1 MAESTTSSTR
11 RRDLLTLGRRLLAGA
26 ILLLLIVVVAR
37 SYLFADARVCRD
49 VAAPNNGT
57 VTVCGPA
64 GPEDLPALSLALLV
78 GLVLLMPDL
87 GEIDLVGLVRLK
99 RAVEQQG
106 QQTEQLKNAVL
117 ALSIHQETHL
127 NFYPK
132 GLEAATED
140 IQRVESTARRE
151 GLAQALALV
160 DRGFAAAPQ
169 AETAGQTSVPVEQAR
184 AEATIIRLWA
194 GLEAKLGERPSAIAT
209 SPMRT
214 IDDMTPREQWLALFG
229 QDLETFRAVRN
240 SVAHRPDS
248 LIPAQL
254 EQAVALGQRLSKSL
268 DDWLSGRVRA
278 FTR

>member
-1 MAESTTSSTR
+1 MAETTTSSTR
-11 RRDLLTLGRRLLAGA
+11 RQDLVTLGRRLLAGA
-26 ILLLLIVVVAR
+26 VLLLLLVVVAR

-49 VAAPNNGT
+49 VAVADSGT

-64 GPEDLPALSLALLV
+64 GPGDLPAVSLALLI
-78 GLVLLMPDL
+78 GLILLMPDL

-117 ALSIHQETHL
+117 ALSIRQETHV

-132 GLEAATED
+132 SLETATED
-140 IQRVESTARRE
+140 IQRVESTARDQ

-160 DRGFAAAPQ
+160 DRGFAATPQ
-169 AETAGQTSVPVEQAR
+169 AETAGRTSVPAEQALN
-184 AEATIIRLWA
+184 EAAIIRLWA
-194 GLEAKLGERPSAIAT
+194 GLEATLGEGPLAIAT

-214 IDDMTPREQWLALFG
+214 IDNMTPREQWLALFG
-229 QDLETFRAVRN
+229 HDLETFRAVRN

-248 LIPAQL
+248 LTPAQL
-254 EQAVALGQRLSKSL
+254 EKAVALGQRLSKSL